1 MRPTF
6 LRLVLLAA
14 APAATACAAASG
26 DGLDLGPSPIG
37 VSVQSRVGYY
47 DVTGATIP
55 EIRSQIG
62 AHGPTSSSRPS
73 RRALAVT
80 RHQMQWRYEYASDA
94 PGGCQIRDVK
104 VRVDVAIIYPRWTP
118 PPPPAATPDSAV
130 SVWWDGMAARL
141 KEHEEGHA
149 ILVLDS
155 ADRIVRALR
164 GMSGGSC
171 DALGIRAN
179 RIAQRHHS
187 DMRALQQRFDA
198 SNAAA
203 QREMVAAVKSRK
215 R

>member
-1 MRPTF
+1 MQPTF

-14 APAATACAAASG
+14 VPAATACAAAG
-26 DGLDLGPSPIG
+26 GGGLDLGPSPIG

-47 DVTGATIP
+47 DVSGATIP

-62 AHGPTSSSRPS
+62 AHGPTLLSRDS
-73 RRALAVT
+73 RRAYAVT
-80 RHQMQWRYEYASDA
+80 RHQMRWRYEYAPNA
-94 PGGCQIRDVK
+94 PGGCQIRDVT
-104 VRVDVAIIYPRWTP
+104 VRVDVAIIYPRWT
-118 PPPPAATPDSAV
+118 PPPAATPDSAV

>member
-6 LRLVLLAA
+6 HRLILLAA
-14 APAATACAAASG
+14 APAATACAGAAG
-26 DGLDLGPSPIG
+26 RGLDLGPSPVG

-62 AHGPTSSSRPS
+62 AHGPTLLTRDS
-73 RRALAVT
+73 RRAYAVT
-80 RHQMQWRYEYASDA
+80 RHQMQWRYEYARDA
-94 PGGCQIRDVK
+94 PGGCEIRDVK
-104 VRVDVAIIYPRWTP
+104 VRVDVAIIYPRWNAP
-118 PPPPAATPDSAV
+118 ATPDSAV
-130 SVWWDGMAARL
+130 SAWWDGMSARL

-155 ADRIVRALR
+155 ADRIVQALR

-179 RIAQRHHS
+179 RIAQRHYS
-187 DMRALQQRFDA
+187 DMRELQQRFDA
-198 SNAAA
+198 SNAAV
-203 QREMVAAVKSRK
+203 QREMVAAVKSR
-215 R
+215 RR

>member
-1 MRPTF
+1 MQRTF

-14 APAATACAAASG
+14 ALASTACAGARGG
-26 DGLDLGPSPIG
+26 DPLDLGPSPIG

-47 DVTGATIP
+47 DVSGATIP

-62 AHGPTSSSRPS
+62 AHGPTSASRES

-80 RHQMQWRYEYASDA
+80 RHQMQWRYEYAPDA

-118 PPPPAATPDSAV
+118 PPAATPDSAV
-130 SVWWDGMAARL
+130 SVWWNGMAARL

-187 DMRALQQRFDA
+187 DMRELQQRFDA